1 MGCFGKEGILLLTL
15 IECGV
20 QIGTVRIYDS
30 VQWFSAEFGILSLR
44 HTPLSLFHSIA

>member
-20 QIGTVRIYDS
+20 QIGTVRIYDLF
-30 VQWFSAEFGILSLR
+30 QWFTAEFGILSLR
-44 HTPLSLFHSIA
+44 YTPLSLSHKIA